1 MLSKIL
7 QMGLGKLEE
16 NKITFKI
23 DYKKVYSVWKTEKGN
38 WIFVKNGVSEDENR
52 TCGT

>member
-23 DYKKVYSVWKTEKGN
+23 DYKKYTQ
-38 WIFVKNGVSEDENR
+38 
-52 TCGT
+52 CGRQKKEIEYL